1 MGIHHVASAINPYHW
16 LFIIGALLVVV
27 VLLPRERWALAWR
40 ARLAS
45 LGAARVHPSRGV
57 P

>member
-1 MGIHHVASAINPYHW
+1 

-40 ARLAS
+40 ARLAA